1 MKRLFVCIFL
11 VVSGLSLMD
20 FVSLHLY
27 SAWGFYAHQ
36 RINRL
41 AVFTLPKELI
51 GFYKNNI
58 DFVTDNAVNPDE
70 RRYAIKEEAPRH
82 FIDLDNY
89 SDSLRRKMIFWS
101 WAKAKESIPE
111 DTLYKH
117 GIVPWHIYFMKYQLT
132 EAFRAKDIRKIL
144 IISADLGHY
153 IADANVPLHTTKNY
167 NGQLSNQHGIHGF
180 WESRLPELFAEN
192 YDFFVGKAVYEEKV
206 QERAWQA
213 VLNANAALDSVLSFE
228 KKLSKQYRE
237 DKKFGFDERNGQ
249 TVKTYSR
256 EFSAKYHELLQN
268 QVERQMRASVKMV
281 GDLWLTSWIDAGQP
295 DLSKEKVYVK
305 SKEDM
310 DAEVLERKS
319 WLNKIFE
326 VRREADN

>member
-1 MKRLFVCIFL
+1 M
-11 VVSGLSLMD
+11 
-20 FVSLHLY
+20 
-27 SAWGFYAHQ
+27 
-36 RINRL
+36 
-41 AVFTLPKELI
+41 
-51 GFYKNNI
+51 
-58 DFVTDNAVNPDE
+58 
-70 RRYAIKEEAPRH
+70 
-82 FIDLDNY
+82 
-89 SDSLRRKMIFWS
+89 
-101 WAKAKESIPE
+101 
-111 DTLYKH
+111 
-117 GIVPWHIYFMKYQLT
+117 
-132 EAFRAKDIRKIL
+132 
-144 IISADLGHY
+144 
-153 IADANVPLHTTKNY
+153 
-167 NGQLSNQHGIHGF
+167 
-180 WESRLPELFAEN
+180 ESRLPELFAEN